1 MIRLQDVSYRYPG
14 QPELLHR
21 VNMTIAQGQWIG
33 IQGENGSGKSTLLR
47 LMLGLLVPTS
57 GQVLICGKPLRK
69 PGEFLQAAFL
79 SQQARHFNRQ
89 FPATVEE
96 VVRSGLKQR
105 HLFWG
110 RAERRRAEEKVRH
123 ALELV
128 EMEAFGQF
136 RLGELSGGQQQRVL
150 LARTLAAEPAVLV
163 LDEPAVGLDGPARE
177 RFFTHLKRLHHEG
190 MTIVLVDHDSAIH
203 RRMADA
209 IFQVHAGRVELIAK
223 APVIRRESHV

>member
-123 ALELV
+123 ALEQV

-177 RFFTHLKRLHHEG
+177 RFFSHLKRLHQKG